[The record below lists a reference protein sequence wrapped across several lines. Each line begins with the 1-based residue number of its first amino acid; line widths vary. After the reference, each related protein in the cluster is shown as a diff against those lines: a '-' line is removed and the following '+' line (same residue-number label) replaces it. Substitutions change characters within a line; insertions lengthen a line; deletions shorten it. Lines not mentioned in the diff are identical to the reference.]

1 MMYEQYLPLV
11 LTLLA
16 VFVGWFLLR
25 RLLRLTARVFS
36 CGCLTMVGLGVL
48 LLVIRYFAIA

>member
-36 CGCLTMVGLGVL
+36 CGCLAVVGISVL
-48 LLVIRYFAIA
+48 LLVMRYFSTA